1 MNKKVALISGGAS
14 GMGEAVAEF
23 LCQKGINI
31 AILDIDIS
39 SVTQPDYFCIKG
51 DVAEEKD
58 WEKALELIK
67 EKWGRLDILINAA
80 GILGKSESIDEYSV
94 ENFDRILN
102 INLKGSFLGIKHTS
116 NLMKASGGGNI
127 INFASL
133 SSYGAAPNALG
144 YVTSKHAVVGLTKA
158 ASRDLVEY
166 RIRVNA
172 VAPGFIDT
180 PLLQNIVNRN
190 KEKFP
195 DVDFKAQMTQN
206 IPMKRMGTSR
216 EVAQV
221 IAFLI
226 SEEADYIT
234 GVILPVDGG
243 ILSK

>member
-1 MNKKVALISGGAS
+1 MNKRVALISGGAS
-14 GMGEAVAEF
+14 GMGEAVADF
-23 LCQKGINI
+23 LYQLGINI

-39 SVTQPDYFCIKG
+39 RVSQPDYLCIKG

-58 WEKALELIK
+58 WEKTIELIK
-67 EKWGRLDILINAA
+67 EKWGRLDILINGA
-80 GILGKSESIDEYSV
+80 GILGTSESIDEYSV
-94 ENFDRILN
+94 DNFDRILN
-102 INLKGSFLGIKHTS
+102 INLKGSFLGIKHSS
-116 NLMKASGGGNI
+116 NLMKTSGGGNV

-133 SSYGAAPNALG
+133 ASYGASPNALG

-158 ASRDLVEY
+158 ASRDLVDY
-166 RIRVNA
+166 KIRVNA
-172 VAPGFIDT
+172 VAPGLIDT
-180 PLLQNIVNRN
+180 PLLQNIVNRRKKN
-190 KEKFP
+190 FP
-195 DVDFKAQMTQN
+195 DVDVKAQMSQG
-206 IPMKRMGTSR
+206 IPMKRLGTSR